1 MNRDWPVTDLDPV
14 RRLAVLAAT
23 IPGGTVLAEGVLD
36 APFDEVWAVAADL
49 EHELPH
55 LLRNVRSMRP
65 VESAGEHHVFEAR
78 GYFGLRDRFDVVL
91 RPGWCVMQSS
101 RAVGGMAAVAE
112 GERTRFAF
120 FGGLRVPGS
129 RLLARVGQ
137 PLGPGVV
144 RRLRQR
150 VAQR

>member
-1 MNRDWPVTDLDPV
+1 M
-14 RRLAVLAAT
+14 
-23 IPGGTVLAEGVLD
+23 
-36 APFDEVWAVAADL
+36 
-49 EHELPH
+49 
-55 LLRNVRSMRP
+55 
-65 VESAGEHHVFEAR
+65 
-78 GYFGLRDRFDVVL
+78 VL

-129 RLLARVGQ
+129 RLLARVGT

-150 VAQR
+150 IDQR